1 MHDVF
6 EDISEEVKE
15 GLEDGCEREISRRV
29 DLRCVWTTQSTPSS
43 VREVAGCGS
52 GVDGDVTGE
61 SLELEVVGDI
71 WSVNI
76 FDLGY
81 EAKS

>member
-1 MHDVF
+1 MRDVF

-43 VREVAGCGS
+43 VTEVAGRGS
-52 GVDGDVTGE
+52 GVDGDATE
-61 SLELEVVGDI
+61 KSIELEVVGDN